1 MDEALSKHGEAP
13 VGAVQFTVVQV
24 HHVRAVHVDLNLDF
38 FIQKISCLGGI
49 NTLVPKLSYLRLEA
63 GFCQRVKLEVVV
75 PRARRREGARGE
87 VEGGV
92 GVGALAVVGDDAAV
106 AFEAALP
113 HGAEEHPLPGGPSQG
128 LQLSPRRSHLAL
140 EGGQLGL
147 QVNSLRRDLSEV
159 GFFLS
164 F

>member
-1 MDEALSKHGEAP
+1 M
-13 VGAVQFTVVQV
+13 
-24 HHVRAVHVDLNLDF
+24 
-38 FIQKISCLGGI
+38 
-49 NTLVPKLSYLRLEA
+49 PKLSYLRLEA
-63 GFCQRVKLEVVV
+63 GFCQRVELKVVV
-75 PRARRREGARGE
+75 SRARRREGARGE

-92 GVGALAVVGDDAAV
+92 GVGALAVEGDDAAV

-140 EGGQLGL
+140 ERDQLGL
-147 QVNSLRRDLSEV
+147 KVNSLRSDLREV

-164 F
+164 FLSMYSIFSGRKVRWIPVIMKHPSTKHKNVA